1 MTFTQIEYFLE
12 VARCENFTKASKNLY
27 ISQQVAS
34 KQVHALEKEL
44 NLQLFNRSNRQ
55 ITLTDSGKILFD
67 AWSKMLEENQTAL
80 EKAIDANNIQKT
92 KIRLGINEVSSIID
106 YVMPKMIECNNNNPK
121 IEFEYELGSATYLID
136 LLEKNKI
143 DMMISFSSEV
153 EENTTFNYLVLDT
166 MKIDLAII
174 ISKNH
179 PLASKELIDLKDLK
193 DETIFIM
200 KESYSKDAG
209 KKILTHFEEEGFK
222 PKKIKGFDNLNNMEI
237 ALNLCEGVTVAYTAL
252 FRNKNGQ
259 LKFYPNQGTKG
270 YKKVDL
276 SIAWKK
282 DQFEKYAKEF
292 M

>member
-27 ISQQVAS
+27 ISQQVVS

-44 NLQLFNRSNRQ
+44 NLQLFNRGNRQ
-55 ITLTDSGKILFD
+55 ITLTDSGRVLFD
-67 AWSKMLEENQTAL
+67 AWSKMLEENQVAL
-80 EKAIDANNIQKT
+80 QKAIDANSLIRT
-92 KIRLGINEVSSIID
+92 KIRLGINEVTSIID
-106 YVMPKMIECNNNNPK
+106 YVMPKMIECNNHNPN

-143 DMMISFSSEV
+143 DMMVSFSSEV

-166 MKIDLAII
+166 MKVDLAII

-179 PLASKELIDLKDLK
+179 PLAIRKQLELTDLKN
-193 DETIFIM
+193 ETLFIM

-209 KKILTHFEEEGFK
+209 KKILTHFEEENFK
-222 PKKIKGFDNLNNMEI
+222 PKKIRGFDNLNSMEI

-259 LKFYPNQGTKG
+259 LKFYPNEGNKG

-276 SIAWKK
+276 SIAWKN